1 MRSQRVIEQHI
12 VNQIQENLNL
22 DYKAAA
28 ALAKSDG
35 ASKEISKDISAMA
48 NSQGGAVIYGIKE
61 FDEEEK
67 RHLPEKIDPVDQTIF
82 TKEWVEQII
91 NGNIR
96 PRIQG
101 VIIHPVQIDTD
112 PSHCVYVVE
121 IPASNTAHQAKD
133 KRYYKRYNFESIAM
147 EDYEIRD
154 VMNRANVPDV
164 SIQLGLFHGD
174 ASEDGQGADLY
185 RGLNIII
192 KNEGTHVVEKFK
204 VILTL
209 TNVGW
214 FDDDGQHIKL
224 VKILKDEA
232 TGLKVS
238 TQGNF
243 DHSADF
249 FVVYQSEFVLF
260 PQEQIDIG
268 KMLAW
273 GYKDDL
279 FHEADNTWNDF
290 ARDSEWE
297 IKWKLYA
304 DNMPLKSGN
313 VLVGDLP
320 ILNRFDD
327 R

>member
-1 MRSQRVIEQHI
+1 M
-12 VNQIQENLNL
+12 
-22 DYKAAA
+22 
-28 ALAKSDG
+28 
-35 ASKEISKDISAMA
+35 
-48 NSQGGAVIYGIKE
+48 
-61 FDEEEK
+61 
-67 RHLPEKIDPVDQTIF
+67 
-82 TKEWVEQII
+82 
-91 NGNIR
+91 
-96 PRIQG
+96 
-101 VIIHPVQIDTD
+101 
-112 PSHCVYVVE
+112 
-121 IPASNTAHQAKD
+121 
-133 KRYYKRYNFESIAM
+133 
-147 EDYEIRD
+147 
-154 VMNRANVPDV
+154 
-164 SIQLGLFHGD
+164 
-174 ASEDGQGADLY
+174 
-185 RGLNIII
+185 
-192 KNEGTHVVEKFK
+192 
-204 VILTL
+204 ILTL